1 MTKEMWENSVSVNPQ
16 QEREFKQFTNDR
28 NTYPRMDEDEEYE
41 YFREM
46 EELRFEEAMN
56 NFFENNY

>member
-1 MTKEMWENSVSVNPQ
+1 
-16 QEREFKQFTNDR
+16 
-28 NTYPRMDEDEEYE
+28 MDEDEEYE